1 MPARTRRQRLCGPV
15 HIEETLLTE
24 LLERARSLATQTR
37 ARRELI
43 LFLVLLAA
51 GLFVLPFLI
60 WTGGLLVL
68 GPYAS
73 GGPFALLANFF
84 VGLAHGSA
92 VFWTVALGPWLLT
105 LLLRLFW
112 YWIKCNRRTG
122 ARGM

>member
-1 MPARTRRQRLCGPV
+1 
-15 HIEETLLTE
+15 
-24 LLERARSLATQTR
+24 LLERARSSIGTQTR

-51 GLFVLPFLI
+51 GLFVLPFII

-84 VGLAHGSA
+84 TGLANGSL
-92 VFWTVALGPWLLT
+92 VYWTVALGPYLLT
-105 LLLRLFW
+105 QLLRLFW
-112 YWIKCNRRTG
+112 YWLRAERP
-122 ARGM
+122 AD